1 MSVDTQRLQNLKAR
15 VDNAKTQKVQAE
27 TRMVSLR
34 EQRDQVVAELKA
46 LNLTP
51 ETLEAEIARLD
62 GEETRLA
69 AEVETLLQGA

>member
-1 MSVDTQRLQNLKAR
+1 MPVDAQRLQSLKAR
-15 VDNAKTQKVQAE
+15 VESAKTQKVQAE

-34 EQRDQVVAELKA
+34 EQRDQVVTELQA

-51 ETLEAEIARLD
+51 ETLEAEIARID

-69 AEVETLLQGA
+69 NEVETLLQGA